1 MSLVMDTVPEI
12 TDHTK
17 EVVMDPQAVVR
28 RWEGIA
34 AIPDSLTDMSEHG
47 VFYIAGGGLP
57 TLFGEENQ
65 LWSRMHAKLRE
76 QGDKLNIAGVEF
88 SGRELE
94 LIGDY
99 ARAMEDDG
107 KLPECIDERLD
118 ESTDDEP
125 NHYHVH
131 KGCGAAGAAGAALG
145 EGSVEDELVQIFKED
160 GKMEIYS
167 DMPHAHE
174 SIVINV
180 DLAGS
185 RSPQQE
191 LRLSLKDQKALPFN
205 ASINLAKIEEIA
217 GDDSEAMVSA
227 LVKWNVQ
234 IARNIIGGS
243 HNDAKEFADQTL
255 IVVNTSGATGK
266 LVEVAKSKIESVPH
280 DKTIVIG

>member
-1 MSLVMDTVPEI
+1 
-12 TDHTK
+12 
-17 EVVMDPQAVVR
+17 MDPQAVVR

-34 AIPDSLTDMSEHG
+34 AIPDSLTDMAEYG

-57 TLFGEENQ
+57 SLFGEENQ

-76 QGDKLNIAGVEF
+76 QGDTLNIAGVEF

-94 LIGDY
+94 LIGEY
-99 ARAMEDDG
+99 ARGMEEDG

-118 ESTDDEP
+118 ESLDDEP

-145 EGSVEDELVQIFKED
+145 ESSVEDELVQIFKED

-167 DMPHAHE
+167 DMPHGHE
-174 SIVINV
+174 SIVINI
-180 DLAGS
+180 DLNGS

-217 GDDSEAMVSA
+217 GDDSEAMLSA

-243 HNDAKEFADQTL
+243 HNDAKDFADKTL
-255 IVVNTSGATGK
+255 LVINTTGT
-266 LVEVAKSKIESVPH
+266 KSKMVESAKRFINDVSH